1 MVFYST
7 QQFEET
13 FTYEGNDLGAVWSKE
28 KTVFRL
34 WAPTAQA
41 VWINLYKSDTPETS
55 DLLEQIQAAQ
65 AHLKALIDEHAPTV
79 TVTAVTAVP
88 MNGLM
93 RAKVMATAQKIL
105 HSQVFLRE
113 RVDPSILGGV
123 VLETPTRRFDASV
136 ATQLS
141 NVHKELITATE
152 EGGA

>member
-1 MVFYST
+1 MASDELEILSSGT
-7 QQFEET
+7 NLSGGSRPEE
-13 FTYEGNDLGAVWSKE
+13 YM
-28 KTVFRL
+28 R
-34 WAPTAQA
+34 
-41 VWINLYKSDTPETS
+41 

-65 AHLKALIDEHAPTV
+65 VHLKALIDEHAPII

-93 RAKVMATAQKIL
+93 RAKVMATAQKML

-113 RVDPSILGGV
+113 RVDPSIMGGI
-123 VLETPTRRFDASV
+123 VLETPTRRYDASV
-136 ATQLS
+136 ATQLA